1 MTEAAEVPAGRAV
14 EDDSLLVSA
23 QTFAGEM
30 SRLGRILRAAR
41 GDRYSLE
48 TLAERS
54 GVSAG
59 LLSQIERGI
68 GNPSFQT
75 LLRVAKA
82 LGISLV
88 ELVDSSNSMDA
99 GDQYVVRRH
108 ERRTMSW
115 PLEKISFELL
125 TPRGQREVNVLRS
138 VLPPRSKAN
147 GFYDPRFYRGTVC
160 LYVQRETV
168 VVGMAD
174 GSRLLHAGDTLTCRS
189 EQITTLSNPGSVAA
203 ELLTITTPGGL

>member
-1 MTEAAEVPAGRAV
+1 MTEGAEA
-14 EDDSLLVSA
+14 DSLTVSA
-23 QTFAGEM
+23 QNFAAEM
-30 SRLGRILRAAR
+30 TRLGRILRAAR
-41 GDRYSLE
+41 GDRFSLE

-75 LLRVAKA
+75 LLRVAGA

-88 ELVDSSNSMDA
+88 ELVDSSNSEHAPDH
-99 GDQYVVRRH
+99 YVVRRH
-108 ERRTMSW
+108 ERRTMAW
-115 PLEKISFELL
+115 PLEQISFELL

-138 VLPPRSKAN
+138 VLPPHSRVQ
-147 GFYDPRFYRGTVC
+147 GFYDPQYYRGTVC
-160 LYVQRETV
+160 LYVQRESV
-168 VVGMAD
+168 AVGMAD
-174 GSRLLHAGDTLTCRS
+174 GSRVLHAGDTLTCRS
-189 EQITTLSNPGSVAA
+189 EQISTVGNPGAVAA

>member
-1 MTEAAEVPAGRAV
+1 MTEAAEAPAGGAV
-14 EDDSLLVSA
+14 EDEPLLVSA
-23 QTFAGEM
+23 ESFATEM
-30 SRLGRILRAAR
+30 IRLGRILRAAR

-48 TLAERS
+48 SLAERS

-75 LLRVAKA
+75 LLRVATA

-88 ELVDSSNSMDA
+88 ELVDA
-99 GDQYVVRRH
+99 GNAIEAHDDYVVRRH
-108 ERRTMSW
+108 ERRTMAW
-115 PLEKISFELL
+115 PMEKVSFELL

-138 VLPPRSKAN
+138 VVPPRSKAN
-147 GFYDPRFYRGTVC
+147 GFFDPRFYRGTVC

-168 VVGMAD
+168 AVGMAD
-174 GSRLLHAGDTLTCRS
+174 GTRVLHAGDTLTCRS
-189 EQITTLSNPGSVAA
+189 EQILTIGNPGVVPA
-203 ELLTITTPGGL
+203 ELLTITSPGGL